1 MKLFEIDVET
11 STVAL
16 NKPWIM
22 LIPEFKALLD
32 RDKGSPGDY
41 RGDKKLKAR
50 KEFTYIYFLT
60 DFASP
65 LTDWEEEE
73 KRKEALHYADLTEKD
88 IDDKVLIANLHYDKM
103 QIKGA
108 PSLKTYRALLK
119 SRDAMD
125 LYYEGLD
132 MTQVDKQGKLL
143 NDPASV
149 VNSAKKLDE
158 FYTTINN
165 FRKRVEEELKDASTG
180 IRGTAVL
187 GDTEERTTEFSEA
200 DVIKGSQHA
209 AESSVTSTGTFMSI
223 NKALQHIEEYD
234 ATTDEDNAIE
244 EEEDVK
250 Q

>member
-11 STVAL
+11 GTVAL

-22 LIPEFKALLD
+22 LIPEFKVLLD
-32 RDKGSPGDY
+32 RDKGSKGDY
-41 RGDKKLKAR
+41 RGDRKLKAR

-73 KRKEALHYADLTEKD
+73 KRKEALHYAELTEAD
-88 IDDKVLIANLHYDKM
+88 IDDKVLEANAHYDKM
-103 QIKGA
+103 QLKGA
-108 PSLKTYRALLK
+108 RALRTYRSLLK
-119 SRDAMD
+119 SQDAMD
-125 LYYEGLD
+125 AYYETLD
-132 MTQVDKQGKLL
+132 MAKTDKQGKLL

-149 VNSAKKLDE
+149 VKSAEQLDR

-165 FRKRVEEELKDASTG
+165 FRKRVEEELKDQSTG
-180 IRGTAVL
+180 IRGTATL
-187 GDTEERTTEFSEA
+187 GDNEERTTVFSEA
-200 DVIKGSQHA
+200 GVIKGSKHA
-209 AESSVTSTGTFMSI
+209 AEDTRTGTGTFTDM
-223 NKALQHIEEYD
+223 NKILLNVKPYD
-234 ATTDEDNAIE
+234 ASVEDDNIA